1 MAADR
6 RRRLGRDAVSLL
18 EAIAL
23 RAEAGRR
30 VYGDSAR
37 AVLRSIVDATVT
49 LFDAEAA
56 SIALYDAA
64 SDRLVF
70 EVASGEQGQ
79 GVIGLSIAPD
89 QGIAGYVFR
98 TGQALALSDVA
109 RDARF
114 GRAVAEQ
121 TAYLPR
127 SIVAVPLVSDDRTIG
142 VLEVLD
148 KRSAA
153 TFSLRDIEL
162 AAVFAGQAAT
172 AIGATRVER
181 DVGSLLESG
190 LRALA
195 GADVPE
201 QATLDEIVAAAS
213 GDLGRDDSSRLWPLA
228 DVIARLRTAD
238 PDQLEL
244 VTDILDALHRRA
256 TRDSRRRRRSRPD
269 GGDTP
274 ESR

>member
-23 RAEAGRR
+23 RAEVGRR
-30 VYGDSAR
+30 VQGDSAN
-37 AVLRSIVDATVT
+37 AVLRSIVEATVT

-70 EVASGEQGQ
+70 EVAAGEQGQ
-79 GVIGLSIAPD
+79 GVLGISIAPD

-109 RDARF
+109 QDARF

-127 SIVAVPLVSDDRTIG
+127 SIVAVPLVTDDRTIG

-153 TFSLRDIEL
+153 AFSLRDIEL
-162 AAVFAGQAAT
+162 ASVFARQAAT
-172 AIGATRVER
+172 AITATRVER
-181 DVGSLLESG
+181 DVASLLDSG

-195 GADVPE
+195 GPGDPDP
-201 QATLDEIVAAAS
+201 ATVSEIVAAAIE
-213 GDLGRDDSSRLWPLA
+213 DVGRDDASRLWSLA
-228 DVIARLRTAD
+228 DVIARVRAAD
-238 PDQLEL
+238 PGQLEL
-244 VTDILDALHRRA
+244 VIDILGALDRQA
-256 TRDSRRRRRSRPD
+256 GRDSRRRRRPRS
-269 GGDTP
+269 GGADPRET
-274 ESR
+274 R

>member
-6 RRRLGRDAVSLL
+6 RRRLQRDAVSLL
-18 EAIAL
+18 EAIGL
-23 RAEAGRR
+23 RAEIGRR
-30 VYGDSAR
+30 VHGDSAR
-37 AVLRSIVDATVT
+37 AVLNSIVEATVT

-70 EVASGEQGQ
+70 EVAAGEQGQ
-79 GVIGLSIAPD
+79 GVLGISIAPD

-153 TFSLRDIEL
+153 AFSLRDIEL
-162 AAVFAGQAAT
+162 AAVFAQQAAT
-172 AIGATRVER
+172 AISATRVER
-181 DVGSLLESG
+181 DVASLLASG
-190 LRALA
+190 LRALVGPDDPG
-195 GADVPE
+195 GATV
-201 QATLDEIVAAAS
+201 DEIVNAATA
-213 GDLGRDDSSRLWPLA
+213 DLGRDDESRLWALA
-228 DVIARLRTAD
+228 NVIARVRSAD
-238 PDQLEL
+238 PAQLQL
-244 VTDILDALHRRA
+244 VTDILDALDRQ
-256 TRDSRRRRRSRPD
+256 TGRDTRRRRRSRPG
-269 GGDTP
+269 GGDAQD
-274 ESR
+274 SR

>member
-1 MAADR
+1 MAGDR

-23 RAEAGRR
+23 RAEVGRR

-109 RDARF
+109 HDARF

-121 TAYLPR
+121 TAYVPR

-181 DVGSLLESG
+181 DVGSLLESS

-195 GADVPE
+195 GAEVPG
-201 QATLDEIVAAAS
+201 QATLDEIVAAATA
-213 GDLGRDDSSRLWPLA
+213 DLGRDDSSRLWPLA

-269 GGDTP
+269 RGDTS

>member
-1 MAADR
+1 MVADR
-6 RRRLGRDAVSLL
+6 RRRLGKDAVSLL
-18 EAIAL
+18 EAIGL
-23 RAEAGRR
+23 RAEVGRR
-30 VYGDSAR
+30 VHGDSAH
-37 AVLRSIVDATVT
+37 AVLRSIVEATVT

-70 EVASGEQGQ
+70 EVAAGEQGQ
-79 GVIGLSIAPD
+79 GVVGLSIAPD

-98 TGQALALSDVA
+98 TGQALALSDVEL
-109 RDARF
+109 DARF

-127 SIVAVPLVSDDRTIG
+127 SIVAVPLVNDDRTIG

-162 AAVFAGQAAT
+162 AAVFARQAAT
-172 AIGATRVER
+172 AISATRVER
-181 DVGSLLESG
+181 DIASLLESG
-190 LRALA
+190 LRAIA
-195 GADVPE
+195 GGNEPE
-201 QATLDEIVAAAS
+201 QATVDEIVAAATA
-213 GDLGRDDSSRLWPLA
+213 DMGRDDPSRLWALA
-228 DVIARLRTAD
+228 DVIARVRTAD

-244 VTDILDALHRRA
+244 VIDILDALDRQTA
-256 TRDSRRRRRSRPD
+256 RDTRRRRRSRPG
-269 GGDTP
+269 GGDAQ

>member
-6 RRRLGRDAVSLL
+6 RHRLGRDAVSLL

-121 TAYLPR
+121 TAYVPR

-181 DVGSLLESG
+181 DVGSLLESS

-201 QATLDEIVAAAS
+201 RATLDEIVAAATT
-213 GDLGRDDSSRLWPLA
+213 DLGRDDSSRLWPLA

-269 GGDTP
+269 GGDTSD
-274 ESR
+274 SR

>member
-23 RAEAGRR
+23 RAEVGRR

-109 RDARF
+109 HDARF

-121 TAYLPR
+121 TAYVPR

-181 DVGSLLESG
+181 DIGSLLESS

-195 GADVPE
+195 GVDVPE
-201 QATLDEIVAAAS
+201 GATVDEIVSAAIA
-213 GDLGRDDSSRLWPLA
+213 DLGRDDSSRLWPLA

-256 TRDSRRRRRSRPD
+256 TRDNRRRRRSRPD
-269 GGDTP
+269 GGDTS

>member
-1 MAADR
+1 VAD
-6 RRRLGRDAVSLL
+6 RRRLGRDAVALL

-30 VYGDSAR
+30 VYGESAR

-70 EVASGEQGQ
+70 EVAAGEQGQ

-109 RDARF
+109 NDARF

-153 TFSLRDIEL
+153 SFSLRDIEL

-172 AIGATRVER
+172 AISATRVER
-181 DVGSLLESG
+181 DVGSLLESS

-195 GADVPE
+195 GADAPA
-201 QATLDEIVAAAS
+201 QASLDEIVAAATA
-213 GDLGRDDSSRLWPLA
+213 DLGRDDLTRLWPLA

-244 VTDILDALHRRA
+244 VIEILDALQRRA
-256 TRDSRRRRRSRPD
+256 TRDNRRRRRSRPD
-269 GGDTP
+269 SGDAQQP
-274 ESR
+274 R

>member
-98 TGQALALSDVA
+98 TGQGLALSDVA

-121 TAYLPR
+121 TAYVPR

-181 DVGSLLESG
+181 DVGSLLESS

-201 QATLDEIVAAAS
+201 QATLDEIVAAATT
-213 GDLGRDDSSRLWPLA
+213 DLGRDDSSRLWPLA

-269 GGDTP
+269 GGDTSD
-274 ESR
+274 SR

>member
-6 RRRLGRDAVSLL
+6 RRRIGRDAVSLL

-23 RAEAGRR
+23 RAEVGRR
-30 VYGDSAR
+30 VQGDSAN
-37 AVLRSIVDATVT
+37 AVLRSIVEATVT

-70 EVASGEQGQ
+70 EVAAGEQGQ
-79 GVIGLSIAPD
+79 GVLGISIAPD

-109 RDARF
+109 QDARF

-153 TFSLRDIEL
+153 AFSLRDIEL
-162 AAVFAGQAAT
+162 ASVFARQAAT
-172 AIGATRVER
+172 AITATRVER
-181 DVGSLLESG
+181 DVASLLDSG

-195 GADVPE
+195 GPDTPGP
-201 QATLDEIVAAAS
+201 ATVAEIVTAAI
-213 GDLGRDDSSRLWPLA
+213 DEVGRDDASRLWALA
-228 DVIARLRTAD
+228 DVIARVRAAD
-238 PDQLEL
+238 PGQLEL
-244 VTDILDALHRRA
+244 VTDILEALDRQA
-256 TRDSRRRRRSRPD
+256 GRDSRRRRRPRA
-269 GGDTP
+269 GAGDTR
-274 ESR
+274 ETR

>member
-6 RRRLGRDAVSLL
+6 RRPLGRDAVSLL

-23 RAEAGRR
+23 RAEVGRR
-30 VYGDSAR
+30 VQGDSAN
-37 AVLRSIVDATVT
+37 AVLRSIVEATVT

-70 EVASGEQGQ
+70 EVAAGEQGQ
-79 GVIGLSIAPD
+79 GVLGISIAPD

-109 RDARF
+109 QDARF

-127 SIVAVPLVSDDRTIG
+127 SIVAVPLVTDDRTIG

-153 TFSLRDIEL
+153 AFSLRDIEL
-162 AAVFAGQAAT
+162 ASVFARQAAT
-172 AIGATRVER
+172 AITATRVER
-181 DVGSLLESG
+181 DVASLLDSG

-195 GADVPE
+195 GPADPE
-201 QATLDEIVAAAS
+201 PATVSEIVTAAIE
-213 GDLGRDDSSRLWPLA
+213 DIGRDDASRLWALS
-228 DVIARLRTAD
+228 DVIARVRAAD
-238 PDQLEL
+238 PGQLEL
-244 VTDILDALHRRA
+244 VIDILQALDRQ
-256 TRDSRRRRRSRPD
+256 TGRDSRRRRRPRSG
-269 GGDTP
+269 GGDTR

>member
-1 MAADR
+1 MVADR
-6 RRRLGRDAVSLL
+6 RRRLQKDAVALL
-18 EAIAL
+18 EAIGL
-23 RAEAGRR
+23 RAEVGRR
-30 VYGDSAR
+30 VHGDSAR
-37 AVLRSIVDATVT
+37 AVLRSIVEATVT

-70 EVASGEQGQ
+70 EVAAGEQGQ
-79 GVIGLSIAPD
+79 GVVGLSIAPD

-109 RDARF
+109 DDARF

-121 TAYLPR
+121 TSYLPR

-162 AAVFAGQAAT
+162 AAVFARQAAT
-172 AIGATRVER
+172 AITATRVEH
-181 DVGSLLESG
+181 DVASLLESG
-190 LRALA
+190 LRALTR
-195 GADVPE
+195 GEDPE
-201 QATLDEIVAAAS
+201 RATVDQIVAAATA
-213 GDLGRDDSSRLWPLA
+213 DMGRDDPSRLWALA
-228 DVIARLRTAD
+228 EVIARVRTAD
-238 PDQLEL
+238 PAQLEL
-244 VTDILDALHRRA
+244 VTDILDALDRQ
-256 TRDSRRRRRSRPD
+256 TGRDTRRRRRPRRG
-269 GGDTP
+269 GGDAQ
-274 ESR
+274 EAQ